1 MEGFGEDEV
10 ESILYIGR
18 EVSVFKIPP
27 LKANEG
33 HRAQEWGDLA
43 NPLWKGRIRII
54 ERSKG
59 VSIQFEDP
67 TTGEL
72 FAKADYDPAKPCVEA
87 VLDSSR
93 YFVVRVEDN
102 GRRAYIGMGF
112 LERTDSFDFNVALQ
126 DYTKR
131 WRARMN
137 PATEEDKPSP
147 HIPAGPK
154 KDYSLKEG
162 QTFSIAIPGRGGKA
176 SNTFNTNAST
186 TSDSAST
193 FDLLGGLS
201 SGTSTSSSNSTS
213 SGAFGGG
220 VPLLP
225 PPPPSA
231 PRKR

>member
-1 MEGFGEDEV
+1 MDEFKEEEI

-18 EVSVFKIPP
+18 EVSVYKIPP

-54 ERSKG
+54 ERSSG
-59 VSIQFEDP
+59 VALQFEDA

-93 YFVVRVEDN
+93 YFVVRVEDG

-131 WRARMN
+131 WRALKN
-137 PATEEDKPSP
+137 PNEAKANEPSP
-147 HIPAGPK
+147 HVPAGPK
-154 KDYSLKEG
+154 KDYTLKEG
-162 QTFSIAIPGRGGKA
+162 QTFSISIPGKSKATNTSNAGGI
-176 SNTFNTNAST
+176 
-186 TSDSAST
+186 
-193 FDLLGGLS
+193 DLFGGS
-201 SGTSTSSSNSTS
+201 SGSSGFSSSS
-213 SGAFGGG
+213 GGG
-220 VPLLP
+220 VPPLL

>member
-1 MEGFGEDEV
+1 MEGFEDDI

-33 HRAQEWGDLA
+33 HRAQEWGDLGQ
-43 NPLWKGRIRII
+43 PLWKGRIRII

-59 VSIQFEDP
+59 VALQFEDA

-102 GRRAYIGMGF
+102 GRKAYIGMGF

-131 WRARMN
+131 WKTRMN
-137 PATEEDKPSP
+137 PAAPEENKPSP

-154 KDYSLKEG
+154 KDYSLKDG
-162 QTFSIAIPGRGGKA
+162 QTFSINIPGRNKSHDPITA
-176 SNTFNTNAST
+176 TTT
-186 TSDSAST
+186 TSTSS
-193 FDLLGGLS
+193 FDLLGGLVPTNSTATATSKSPGS
-201 SGTSTSSSNSTS
+201 SG
-213 SGAFGGG
+213 FG

>member
-1 MEGFGEDEV
+1 MMKSRVFSISV
-10 ESILYIGR
+10 EKYL
-18 EVSVFKIPP
+18 IPP

-54 ERSKG
+54 ERSRG
-59 VSIQFEDP
+59 VALQFEDA

-93 YFVVRVEDN
+93 YFVVRVEDA
-102 GRRAYIGMGF
+102 GKRAYIGMGF

-131 WRARMN
+131 WKNRMN
-137 PATEEDKPSP
+137 PTAEENTPSP

-154 KDYSLKEG
+154 KDYTLKEG
-162 QTFSIAIPGRGGKA
+162 QTFSIAIPGRGGK
-176 SNTFNTNAST
+176 SSFNNNAT
-186 TSDSAST
+186 TAPNPTS

-201 SGTSTSSSNSTS
+201 GTGTSTSTSTAS
-213 SGAFGGG
+213 SGGGF
-220 VPLLP
+220 PLLP
-225 PPPPSA
+225 PPPSST
-231 PRKR
+231 PRRR